1 MGEAMVSGEI
11 ANRKLRGYGHCK
23 PRFALVMAWLWVCI
37 LSTLAHAKPAPLID
51 SLPSFTPLDS
61 LFLTAATGEPRLQV
75 ARDSCE
81 KKLIRLD
88 TVTVN
93 YLLTHRLFDQ
103 TPRQR
108 RYVERLFGLLAD
120 SGRHAQPALA
130 LTRALDGVSD
140 SAKAQLL
147 YVASTMADSSLQPL
161 GLRYISHEKPE
172 IRRMAAR
179 VLGMVPRAGASLPLW
194 QGLADAPETERHQRL
209 WALAAIA
216 PYPGC
221 DSLRAFLGDS
231 SLAVRQMAIHALGR
245 CAAGDIA
252 KLRLPDPE
260 TIRDENPEGKSWS
273 IWLALAAQMKNAQGK
288 NYAEKACRRL
298 PEAAK
303 LFHAETCIMAK

>member
-1 MGEAMVSGEI
+1 MASAAI
-11 ANRKLRGYGHCK
+11 ASRRQRSHGLRAPG
-23 PRFALVMAWLWVCI
+23 FVLALGL
-37 LSTLAHAKPAPLID
+37 LSFGAVTVAANAPSELETDTLPA
-51 SLPSFTPLDS
+51 FTALDT
-61 LFLTAATGEPRLQV
+61 LFLTAATGEPRLQ
-75 ARDSCE
+75 AMRDSCE
-81 KKLIRLD
+81 RKLLALD
-88 TVTVN
+88 AVTVS
-93 YLLTHRLFDQ
+93 YLLARRLSDQ

-120 SGRHAQPALA
+120 SGRHAGPG
-130 LTRALDGVSD
+130 RALGLAVETAND
-140 SAKAQLL
+140 SVKAQLL

-161 GLRYISHEKPE
+161 GLRYIGHAKPE

-179 VLGMVPRAGASLPLW
+179 VLGMVPRAEASLPLW
-194 QGLADAPETERHQRL
+194 QGLAGASETERHQRL

-252 KLRLPDPE
+252 KLRLPDPQ

-273 IWLALAAQMKNAQGK
+273 IWLALALQLKNAQGK
-288 NYAEKACRRL
+288 SYAEKACRRL
-298 PEAAK
+298 TAPAQ
-303 LFHAETCIMAK
+303 LFHAENCIMGK